1 MVKPTQKKRSEYSGL
16 AVLRI
21 NARKIALGLGMFALV
36 LALISLTAQFIK
48 YVGGVEKAY
57 GLIPRMDVDR
67 EMSVPSLFSVQLL
80 FALALILAVI
90 TAYKYKSRDR
100 YRLQWGIL
108 ALGFLFMA
116 LDEGASIHEMIV
128 TPLRGLLGGNLP
140 DFLTFVWVLP
150 GMAIVLLLAIYY
162 LKFFLSLSKRM
173 KKGIVISGGVY
184 LCGLLGM
191 ELIGGIILGIF
202 SIQSLIYNIGV
213 TIEESLEM
221 AGLVLAIYTFLDYIR
236 TDMNGVEMDIK

>member
-1 MVKPTQKKRSEYSGL
+1 MVKPTQKKHSDHTESV
-16 AVLRI
+16 VLRI
-21 NARKIALGLGMFALV
+21 NARKIATGLGVFALV
-36 LALISLTAQFIK
+36 LALVSLTAQFIK

-67 EMSVPSLFSVQLL
+67 EMSVPSLFSVELL
-80 FALALILAVI
+80 FSLVLILAVI
-90 TAYKYKSRDR
+90 AIYKCKSHDK
-100 YRLQWGIL
+100 YRFQWVIL
-108 ALGFLFMA
+108 ALGFLFMTF
-116 LDEGASIHEMIV
+116 DEGASIHELIV
-128 TPLRGLLGGNLP
+128 TPLRGLLGSDLP
-140 DFLTFVWVLP
+140 DFLTFVWILP

-191 ELIGGIILGIF
+191 ELVGGVIVGIF
-202 SIQSLIYNIGV
+202 GIRSLIYNIVV

-221 AGLVLAIYTFLDYIR
+221 IGLVLAIYTFLDYFR
-236 TDMNGVEMDIK
+236 MEMNGNDLDFK